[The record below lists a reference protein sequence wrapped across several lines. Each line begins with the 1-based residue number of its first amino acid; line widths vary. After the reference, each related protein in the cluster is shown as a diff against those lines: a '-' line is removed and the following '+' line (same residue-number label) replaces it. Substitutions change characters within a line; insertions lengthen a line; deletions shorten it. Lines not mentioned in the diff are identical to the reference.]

1 MKNKSKISFISSIL
15 WAVFF
20 IGILEIMYAFIEE
33 KSIRDFFIL
42 SGLLGLTIIITSF
55 KTFQPRVGYYHEIVP
70 YFIHP
75 VFLFIGLIS
84 FIIFNDNPYLRQIA
98 IFLSLIGYLVL
109 FSENFSDLTHKAHD
123 GVKFLIIFFLF
134 DTVFESV
141 HYFNLSIYTIP
152 LFIGLISLF
161 LLIHMFWR
169 LKVLEDK
176 YLGLGLLFS
185 ILIGAVSFP
194 LAQYYLLSSFLILSI
209 ILLTIYYVFW
219 GILHHYIQKNL
230 TLPIFIEY
238 LLIAGIIIS
247 MFLGLITGW

>member
-1 MKNKSKISFISSIL
+1 MKNKTSIISSIL

-20 IGILEIMYAFIEE
+20 IGILEVMFILIEN
-33 KSIRDFFIL
+33 KDINNFFIL
-42 SGLLGLTIIITSF
+42 SGLLCLTVIITSIR
-55 KTFQPRVGYYHEIVP
+55 TYQPRIGYYHEIAP
-70 YFIHP
+70 YLIHP
-75 VFLFIGLIS
+75 LFLLIGLIS

-98 IFLSLIGYLVL
+98 IFSSLVGYLIL
-109 FSENFSDLTHKAHD
+109 FSENYSDLTHKAHD
-123 GVKFLIIFFLF
+123 GVKFLIVFFLY

-141 HYFNLSIYTIP
+141 HYFNTDLLMIP

-161 LLIHMFWR
+161 LFMHMFWR

-176 YLGLGLLFS
+176 YLVLGLLFS
-185 ILIGAVSFP
+185 TLIGTISF
-194 LAQYYLLSSFLILSI
+194 LVIQYYLLSSYLIVSI

-230 TLPIFIEY
+230 TLHTFFEY
-238 LLIAGIIIS
+238 FLIAGIIIS